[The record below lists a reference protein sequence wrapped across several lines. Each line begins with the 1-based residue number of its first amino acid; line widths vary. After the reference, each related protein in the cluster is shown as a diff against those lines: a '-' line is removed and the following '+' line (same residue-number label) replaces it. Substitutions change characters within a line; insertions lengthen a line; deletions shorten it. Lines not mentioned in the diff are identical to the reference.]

1 MAISL
6 SKQTAQKIVDT
17 IKDVCGHDI
26 NYINRHGII
35 FASTNPSRIGDYHE
49 IGQTVVQTEKTIEIT
64 SDNSFYGTQK
74 GVNIPF
80 VYNREVIAAIGIT
93 GAPDEVRQYAV
104 LAQKITSLILR
115 EQETDFFNYKKKNVL
130 NYVIHSLVENT
141 DLNHDFLIE
150 FLNDFHLNVDTIC
163 RTIVIQPDSRYNL
176 SNLSLIEN
184 HIYRTFDQIGAPLY
198 TFNFPN
204 EYILIL
210 PEEQYQ
216 NWSYIFHTLAN
227 NTENVLH
234 IGIGTTCALSK
245 QHRSYSAA
253 KIALH
258 SLSTTQSIAIFDDLD
273 LEIILSCVNDEART
287 KYLHKT
293 ISNLTDEDI
302 NLLQTYFS
310 TNMSLKETSKIL
322 FLHKNTLQY
331 KLNRIEK
338 LTGYNPRVFSDAVN
352 LFLATKLILNYSR
365 NSI

>member
-26 NYINRHGII
+26 NYINTHGII
-35 FASTNPSRIGDYHE
+35 FASTNPARIGDYHE
-49 IGQTVVQTEKTIEIT
+49 IGKNVIQTEKTIEIT
-64 SDNSFYGTQK
+64 SDDSFYGTQK

-80 VYNREVIAAIGIT
+80 IYNREVIAAIGIT
-93 GAPDEVRQYAV
+93 GSPDEVRQYAV

-115 EQETDFFNYKKKNVL
+115 EQETDSFNYEKKNML
-130 NYVIHSLVENT
+130 NYVIRSLVENT
-141 DLNHDFLIE
+141 EINHDFLVE
-150 FLNDFHLNVDTIC
+150 FLNELNLCIDTTC
-163 RTIVIQPDSRYNL
+163 RTIIIQPNSRYNL

-184 HIYRTFDQIGAPLY
+184 HIYRTFDQIGALLY

-216 NWSYIFHTLAN
+216 KWAYIFDALNN
-227 NTENVLH
+227 NTGNVLH
-234 IGIGTTCALSK
+234 IGIGTMCALSK
-245 QHRSYSAA
+245 QYRSYKAA
-253 KIALH
+253 QIALR
-258 SLSTTQSIAIFDDLD
+258 SLSASQNIAIFDDLD
-273 LEIILSCVNDEART
+273 LEIVLSCVNEEARSE
-287 KYLHKT
+287 YLRKT
-293 ISNLTDEDI
+293 VSSLTDEDM
-302 NLLQTYFS
+302 NLLRTYFS
-310 TNMSLKETSKIL
+310 TNMSLKETSEIL

-352 LFLATKLILNYSR
+352 LFLAIKLSPLKQN
-365 NSI
+365 